1 MRKIRK
7 GILAFMVLFVLMGLS
22 INAKENVDFVES
34 EVEKIVL
41 FDEKEEGV
49 NSTYATPSLTSCSLG
64 IGIQSNGL
72 GISFIT
78 SATMNASEIGIKNF
92 VLYEKALIGWK
103 QIPISNYCSYGT
115 DFYTGS
121 VVYTAAVPGK
131 RYKASCTHYAKINGV
146 EYTLNNES
154 SEITYN

>member
-1 MRKIRK
+1 MRNFRK
-7 GILAFMVLFVLMGLS
+7 NMIVFMAMFVLMGLN
-22 INAKENVDFVES
+22 INAKEKTDFIETKVE
-34 EVEKIVL
+34 EVTL
-41 FDEKEEGV
+41 FEREGKEI
-49 NSTYATPSLTSCSLG
+49 NSTYATPSLTGCTLG
-64 IGIQSNGL
+64 VSIRSDGL
-72 GISFIT
+72 GISYTT

-146 EYTLNNES
+146 EYTLNNET